1 MDLALNWDPFFQQEN
16 DKVKHAEFLETEQ
29 ILMNKNKIT
38 MRKAMEEINVRSQ
51 VTSEQQ
57 FFMI

>member
-1 MDLALNWDPFFQQEN
+1 MIKLSMP
-16 DKVKHAEFLETEQ
+16 EFLETEQ

-57 FFMI
+57 FFMIKV